1 MDGRWERTIVRRGR
15 ENRTRVENRKKIVV
29 RERKKILKETE
40 KDMSSEKKEKS
51 IERILL
57 LHKDVIVK
65 DSKFYG
71 YALRY

>member
-65 DSKFYG
+65 DKFYG

>member
-1 MDGRWERTIVRRGR
+1 M
-15 ENRTRVENRKKIVV
+15 
-29 RERKKILKETE
+29 KETE